1 MTFPVPIFAACK
13 PGIFLAKI
21 LPPPVGSCK
30 RQFLPFIRKRSGSNS
45 RFEPNHVIKS
55 NRSAMMYSARSF
67 RCYCENP
74 EFPGISCR
82 TCTKRNSSCRLNC
95 YTKTPR
101 GILPVNRNVPSA
113 CLVKRIPC
121 IKVILIDVVRRNA
134 VRLNACIECDFF
146 SV

>member
-55 NRSAMMYSARSF
+55 NRSAMMYSARCF
-67 RCYCENP
+67 RC
-74 EFPGISCR
+74 FLRKSR
-82 TCTKRNSSCRLNC
+82 
-95 YTKTPR
+95 
-101 GILPVNRNVPSA
+101 
-113 CLVKRIPC
+113 
-121 IKVILIDVVRRNA
+121 VVRRDAMKSKLFNTINGVFCRFCA
-134 VRLNACIECDFF
+134 SRNVLLFAELRFF
-146 SV
+146 SRAVNSNYGFIFPGDGERMR